1 MPMISLKRTFLVLLL
16 LAPAQLLAAERII
29 SFHADIHVQADGGMN
44 VVETITVRAE
54 GRDIKRGIY
63 RDLPTTY
70 RDAVGRRVSVA
81 YTHIGVLRDGRPE
94 PHHETVLGSGI
105 RIYMGDQNR
114 FLETGE
120 YTYTLSYRTDR
131 QLGFFDDH
139 DELYWNVTGN
149 GWRFPID
156 GASASVRL
164 PSTVPGAEMVLE
176 AYTGAAG
183 AKGRDFEA
191 VLDMDSV
198 AQFRT
203 TRLLA
208 GGEGLTIVV
217 SWPKG
222 HVVEPSARQRLDWFL
237 EDNAGLVA
245 GAAGLGILLF
255 YYALSWSRVGRDP
268 LPGIVIPRYT
278 PPKGYSPASMRYV
291 RRMGYDEKTFSSAL
305 INLAV
310 KGRLIIHDD
319 DGDYL
324 LERVPGARAKLAA
337 GEAAL
342 LRHLFAEGGSLK
354 LERKNHKR
362 IKSAIRA
369 HSRSLEA
376 DYEKRYF
383 KSNAI
388 YTVLGAVISVLTLA
402 AVVFMSPSIPEMAA
416 AGFMVVWLSGWTFGV
431 LALSRSVT
439 MAWRNAGGIVGT
451 TGAVF
456 ITLFALPFFGG
467 EIMGVVFLA
476 KVAGV
481 AVVVILIVLI
491 FVNWFFYELMK
502 APTRKGRKLLD
513 KVDGFRDYLLVAEQD
528 ELRFKYPPEK
538 TPELFE
544 RYLPYALALDVEEV
558 WGDKFSEVI
567 ATARSDGSYRQPNWY
582 HGSSW
587 RSHSLGSFARVLGST
602 LASTVASSSTAP
614 GSSSGSGGG
623 GSSGGGGGGGG
634 GGGW

>member
-1 MPMISLKRTFLVLLL
+1 MTLLKRAFLVLLL
-16 LAPAQLLAAERII
+16 LAPAPIMAVERIV

-44 VVETITVRAE
+44 VIETITVRAE

-63 RDLPTTY
+63 RDLPTDY
-70 RDAVGRRVSVA
+70 RDALGRRISVA

-94 PHHETVLGSGI
+94 PHHETDPGDGI
-105 RIYMGDQNR
+105 RIYIGDQNR

-149 GWRFPID
+149 GWRFPMD

-208 GGEGLTIVV
+208 SGEGLTIVV

-237 EDNAGLVA
+237 EDNAALAA
-245 GAAGLGILLF
+245 GAAGLVILLF

-268 LPGIVIPRYT
+268 QPGIVIPRYT

-291 RRMGYDEKTFSSAL
+291 RRMGYDEKIFSSAL

-319 DGDYL
+319 DGDYM
-324 LERVPGARAKLAA
+324 LEEVPGATGKLAA
-337 GEAAL
+337 GESAL
-342 LRHLFAEGGSLK
+342 LRRLFAEGGSLK

-369 HSRSLEA
+369 HSQSLEA

-383 KSNAI
+383 KSNAG
-388 YTVLGAVISVLTLA
+388 YTVLGVVISVLALA
-402 AVVFMSPSIPEMAA
+402 AVVIMSPSIPEMAV

-431 LALSRSVT
+431 LTLSRAVYT
-439 MAWRNAGGIVGT
+439 AWRNINGIVGA

-456 ITLFALPFFGG
+456 ITVFALPFFGG

-476 KVAGV
+476 KAAGV
-481 AVVVILIVLI
+481 AVVVILIILI

-502 APTRKGRKLLD
+502 APTRLGRKLLD
-513 KVDGFRDYLLVAEQD
+513 KVDGFRDYLLVAEKD
-528 ELRFKYPPEK
+528 ELRFKHPPEK

-567 ATARSDGSYRQPNWY
+567 ARARSDGSYRQPNWY

-587 RSHSLGSFARVLGST
+587 RSHSVGSFASSLGST
-602 LASTVASSSTAP
+602 LASTISSSSTAP

>member
-1 MPMISLKRTFLVLLL
+1 MRSLKRTFLVLLL
-16 LAPAQLLAAERII
+16 LATAQVSAAERII
-29 SFHADIHVQADGGMN
+29 SFHADIHVQADGAMN
-44 VVETITVRAE
+44 VLETITIRAE

-70 RDAVGRRVSVA
+70 RDAVGRRISVV

-94 PHHETVLGSGI
+94 PHHETVVGNGI

-120 YTYTLSYRTDR
+120 YTYTLSYRTER

-149 GWRFPID
+149 GWRFPMD

-183 AKGRDFEA
+183 AKGRDYEA
-191 VLDMDSV
+191 LLDMDSV
-198 AQFRT
+198 AQFRS

-222 HVVEPSARQRLDWFL
+222 HVVEPSARQRLDWFV

-255 YYALSWSRVGRDP
+255 YYALFWSRVGRDP
-268 LPGIVIPRYT
+268 PPGIVIPRYT

-291 RRMGYDEKTFSSAL
+291 RRMGYDEKSFSSAL

-324 LERVPGARAKLAA
+324 LERIPGAGTKPAA

-342 LRHLFAEGGSLK
+342 LRQLFAQGSSLK

-383 KSNAI
+383 KSNAM
-388 YTVLGAVISVLTLA
+388 YTVLGVVISVLTLA
-402 AVVFMSPSIPEMAA
+402 AAVVMSPSIPEMAA
-416 AGFMVVWLSGWTFGV
+416 AAFMVVWLSGWTFGV

-451 TGAVF
+451 TGALF

-467 EIMGVVFLA
+467 EIMGLVFLA

-491 FVNWFFYELMK
+491 FVNWLFYELMK

-513 KVDGFRDYLLVAEQD
+513 EVEGFRDYLVVAEQD
-528 ELRFKYPPEK
+528 ELRFKHPPEK

-558 WGDKFSEVI
+558 WGDKFGQVI
-567 ATARSDGSYRQPNWY
+567 ARAGSEGSYQQPSWY
-582 HGSSW
+582 QGSGW
-587 RSHSLGSFARVLGST
+587 RSHSVGSFASSLGST

>member
-1 MPMISLKRTFLVLLL
+1 MTLLKRAFLVLLL
-16 LAPAQLLAAERII
+16 LAPAPIMAVERIV

-44 VVETITVRAE
+44 VIETITVRAE
-54 GRDIKRGIY
+54 GRNIKRGIY
-63 RDLPTTY
+63 RDLPTDY
-70 RDAVGRRVSVA
+70 RDALGRRISVA

-94 PHHETVLGSGI
+94 PHHETDSGDGI

-149 GWRFPID
+149 GWRFPMD

-208 GGEGLTIVV
+208 SGEGLTIVV

-237 EDNAGLVA
+237 EDNAALAA
-245 GAAGLGILLF
+245 GAAGLVILLF

-268 LPGIVIPRYT
+268 QPGIVIPRYT

-291 RRMGYDEKTFSSAL
+291 RRMGYDEKIFSSAL

-319 DGDYL
+319 DGDYM
-324 LERVPGARAKLAA
+324 LEEVPGATGKLAA
-337 GEAAL
+337 GESAL
-342 LRHLFAEGGSLK
+342 LRRLFAEGGSLK

-369 HSRSLEA
+369 HSQSLEA

-383 KSNAI
+383 KSNAG
-388 YTVLGAVISVLTLA
+388 YTVLGVVISVLALA
-402 AVVFMSPSIPEMAA
+402 AVVIMSPSIPEMAV

-431 LALSRSVT
+431 LTLSRAVYT
-439 MAWRNAGGIVGT
+439 AWRNINGIVGA

-456 ITLFALPFFGG
+456 ITVFALPFFGG

-476 KVAGV
+476 KAAGV
-481 AVVVILIVLI
+481 AVVVILIILI

-502 APTRKGRKLLD
+502 APTRLGRKLLD
-513 KVDGFRDYLLVAEQD
+513 KVDGFRDYLLVAEKD
-528 ELRFKYPPEK
+528 ELRFKHPPEK

-567 ATARSDGSYRQPNWY
+567 ARARSDGSYRQPNWY

-587 RSHSLGSFARVLGST
+587 RSHSVGSFASSLGST
-602 LASTVASSSTAP
+602 LASTISSSSTAP

>member
-1 MPMISLKRTFLVLLL
+1 MALLKRTFLVLLL
-16 LAPAQLLAAERII
+16 LAPAPIMAVERIV

-44 VVETITVRAE
+44 VIETITVRAE
-54 GRDIKRGIY
+54 GRNIKRGIY
-63 RDLPTTY
+63 RDLPTDY
-70 RDAVGRRVSVA
+70 RDALGRRISVA

-94 PHHETVLGSGI
+94 PHHETVLGNGI
-105 RIYMGDQNR
+105 RIYIGDKNN

-149 GWRFPID
+149 GWRFPMD

-208 GGEGLTIVV
+208 SGEGLTIVV

-237 EDNAGLVA
+237 EDNAALAA
-245 GAAGLGILLF
+245 GAAGLVILLF

-268 LPGIVIPRYT
+268 QPGIVIPRYT

-291 RRMGYDEKTFSSAL
+291 RRMGYDEKIFSSAL

-319 DGDYL
+319 DSDYL
-324 LERVPGARAKLAA
+324 LEEVPGATGKLAA
-337 GEAAL
+337 GESAL
-342 LRHLFAEGGSLK
+342 LRRLFAEGGSLK

-369 HSRSLEA
+369 HSQSLEA

-383 KSNAI
+383 KSNAG
-388 YTVLGAVISVLTLA
+388 YTVLGVVISVLALA
-402 AVVFMSPSIPEMAA
+402 AVVIMSPSIPEMAV

-431 LALSRSVT
+431 LTLSRAVYT
-439 MAWRNAGGIVGT
+439 AWRNINGIVGA

-456 ITLFALPFFGG
+456 ITVFALPFFGG

-476 KVAGV
+476 KAAGV
-481 AVVVILIVLI
+481 AVVVILIILI

-502 APTRKGRKLLD
+502 APTRLGRKLLD
-513 KVDGFRDYLLVAEQD
+513 KVDGFRDYLLVAEKD
-528 ELRFKYPPEK
+528 ELRFKHLPEK
-538 TPELFE
+538 PPELFE

-567 ATARSDGSYRQPNWY
+567 ARARSDGSYRQPNWY

-587 RSHSLGSFARVLGST
+587 RSHSVGSFASSLGST
-602 LASTVASSSTAP
+602 LASTISSSSTAP

>member
-1 MPMISLKRTFLVLLL
+1 MTLLKRAFLVLLL
-16 LAPAQLLAAERII
+16 LAPAPMMAAERIV
-29 SFHADIHVQADGGMN
+29 SFHADIDVRADGGMN
-44 VVETITVRAE
+44 VTETITIRAE
-54 GRDIKRGIY
+54 GRNIKRGIY
-63 RDLPTTY
+63 RDLPTDY
-70 RDAVGRRVSVA
+70 RDTLGRRISVA
-81 YTHIGVLRDGRPE
+81 YTDIGVLRDGRPE
-94 PHHETVLGSGI
+94 PHRETDQGNGI
-105 RIYMGDQNR
+105 RITIGDKNH
-114 FLETGE
+114 FLATGE
-120 YTYTLSYRTDR
+120 YSYTLSYRTDR

-176 AYTGAAG
+176 AYTGPAG
-183 AKGRDFEA
+183 TKGQDFEA
-191 VLDMDSV
+191 SLDIDSV

-203 TRLLA
+203 TRLLV

-222 HVVEPSARQRLDWFL
+222 HVVEPSADQRVDWFL
-237 EDNAGLVA
+237 EDNAALVA
-245 GAAGLGILLF
+245 GAAGLVILLF

-268 LPGIVIPRYT
+268 QPGIVIPRYT

-291 RRMGYDEKTFSSAL
+291 RRMGYDEKIFSSAL

-319 DGDYL
+319 DGDYM
-324 LERVPGARAKLAA
+324 LEEVPGATGKLAA
-337 GEAAL
+337 GESAL
-342 LRHLFAEGGSLK
+342 LRRLFAEGGSLK

-369 HSRSLEA
+369 HSQSLES

-383 KSNAI
+383 KSNAS
-388 YTVLGAVISVLTLA
+388 YTVLGVVISVLALA
-402 AVVFMSPSIPEMAA
+402 AVVIMSPSIPEMAT

-431 LALSRSVT
+431 LALSRAVY
-439 MAWRNAGGIVGT
+439 MAWRNINGIVGA

-476 KVAGV
+476 KAAGV
-481 AVVVILIVLI
+481 AVVVILIILI

-502 APTRKGRKLLD
+502 SPTRLGRKLLD
-513 KVDGFRDYLLVAEQD
+513 KVDGFRDYLLVAEKD
-528 ELRFKYPPEK
+528 ELRFRHPPEK

-558 WGDKFSEVI
+558 WGEKFSQVI
-567 ATARSDGSYRQPNWY
+567 ARAQSDGSYRQPNWY

-587 RSHSLGSFARVLGST
+587 QSHSVGSFASSLGST
-602 LASTVASSSTAP
+602 LASTISSSSTAP